1 MHRGYPHVNGE
12 GIRRGGWAAI
22 RNVSILFQRSV
33 QHSGTVFMNIK
44 LTNLYK
50 CVGLVELNSESMF

>member
-12 GIRRGGWAAI
+12 GIQQGGWAGI
-22 RNVSILFQRSV
+22 RNVHILFQRSV

-50 CVGLVELNSESMF
+50 CAGSVKLNSESMF